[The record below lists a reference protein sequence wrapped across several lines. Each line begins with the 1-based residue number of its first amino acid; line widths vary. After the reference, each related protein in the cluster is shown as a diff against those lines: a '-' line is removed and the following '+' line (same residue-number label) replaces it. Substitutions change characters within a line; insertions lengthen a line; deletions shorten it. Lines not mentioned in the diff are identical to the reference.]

1 MNANLNYLLTRSL
14 STVVKL
20 GVCALAPYASTKVF
34 HGTMDGYADV
44 LREASGISN
53 PKLQAFIGC
62 AVNIL
67 AQDIVDAAEWIAN
80 NDVSLKVSDYFSSDM
95 SRHSTN
101 QAAFN
106 DTHVEEAQNHLHH
119 DFSVMHFGE

>member
-1 MNANLNYLLTRSL
+1 MDTNLNYLLTRTV

-20 GVCALAPYASTKVF
+20 GVCALAPYASTKLF
-34 HGTMDGYADV
+34 QGGGDGYADV

-67 AQDIVDAAEWIAN
+67 AQDVVDAAEWVAN
-80 NDVSLKVSDYFSSDM
+80 NDISSKVSDYFSPDM
-95 SRHSTN
+95 SKYPTN

-106 DTHVEEAQNHLHH
+106 DTYVEDASNHLHN
-119 DFSVMHFGE
+119 DSSYLHFGE